1 MKNKMRD
8 WVGTACVRLLV
19 AAMVPITV
27 WAQNPAPP
35 DLPDSPGTVVAQAAT
50 TQQQPATTQPASSAP
65 APSSSPQSQTPEQ
78 TSAQPQNTTAP
89 ASTSEPANTT
99 QPQGTTRPQGTTQPA
114 EAPPPQQKVQKP
126 VGTAVA
132 EKPIT
137 TGVAA
142 SNPAGAAL
150 APARQKRFRT
160 LVIKVAALAGAGVA
174 IGTVAALSAG
184 SPSRPPGS
192 R

>member
-8 WVGTACVRLLV
+8 WVGTVFARLLV
-19 AAMVPITV
+19 AAMVLTTV

-50 TQQQPATTQPASSAP
+50 TQQPATTQPASP
-65 APSSSPQSQTPEQ
+65 AATPDSSPQSQTPEQ
-78 TSAQPQNTTAP
+78 TIAQPQDTTPP
-89 ASTSEPANTT
+89 ASTT
-99 QPQGTTRPQGTTQPA
+99 QPQSTTQPA
-114 EAPPPQQKVQKP
+114 EAPPPQQKAQKP
-126 VGTAVA
+126 VGTAAA

-142 SNPAGAAL
+142 SNPAGAAI